1 MGTIAGAP
9 KFSADTSRGFND
21 LPNGKYPKYVD
32 ESDVNK
38 LARGTPTITIDSD
51 GTIGALKRLIKFE
64 YPHNHVTETESGHVI
79 EVDDTKGKERIHVFH
94 KSGTFIEI
102 QGLMVM

>member
-1 MGTIAGAP
+1 MDSSQTGKESTTTIHNGNDCWSA

-21 LPNGKYPKYVD
+21 PNGKYPLYVD

-51 GTIGALKRLIKFE
+51 GTIRPPEASYKAE
-64 YPHNHVTETESGHVI
+64 YPYNHVTETESGHVI
-79 EVDDTKGKERIHVFH
+79 EVDDTLVQNVFMF
-94 KSGTFIEI
+94 S
-102 QGLMVM
+102 